1 MGTDSVLPELISK
14 EKSPNASNAERENLM
29 DALILP
35 DALHGGPR
43 RVSEYVNIADSGVP
57 HQVKTAEWILRI
69 ALFGEFVGHGTF
81 AFRAVPHFQELM
93 AGALGITTEAAA
105 VILPVVGVIDFTVA
119 ALALAKPI
127 RLILLYAALWGLLT
141 GIARPVYGTEIW
153 AFVERWP
160 NWAVPLA
167 LLYVR
172 GFPQRRGD
180 WLR

>member
-1 MGTDSVLPELISK
+1 
-14 EKSPNASNAERENLM
+14 M

-119 ALALAKPI
+119 VPVHSAMGELPGVST
-127 RLILLYAALWGLLT
+127 RGILGHAEGV
-141 GIARPVYGTEIW
+141 GEDPEI
-153 AFVERWP
+153 VERRD
-160 NWAVPLA
+160 AVSVH
-167 LLYVR
+167 VR
-172 GFPQRRGD
+172 PAREV
-180 WLR
+180 